1 MKNERQEKIL
11 EIISTSDVE
20 TQEALLDRLRQA
32 GFAVTQATV
41 SRDIRELQ
49 LIKVA
54 SKGGVYKYAQRENDE
69 GRQSAKYVNILRE
82 TVVSVENANNMIVIK
97 TYSGMAQAAAAAI
110 DALLSESILG
120 CIAGDDTIF
129 AVARTH
135 VSAVAIV
142 KQIQESVGIEV

>member
-1 MKNERQEKIL
+1 MKNPRQEKIL
-11 EIISTSDVE
+11 EIISSSDVE
-20 TQEALLDRLRQA
+20 TQEALLDKLRKA

-54 SKGGVYKYAQRENDE
+54 DKGVYKYAQRDTEEN
-69 GRQSAKYVNILRE
+69 RQSAKYVNILRE

-97 TYSGMAQAAAAAI
+97 TYAGMAQAAAAAV
-110 DALLSESILG
+110 DARLSEAILG

-129 AVARTH
+129 AVAHTNA
-135 VSAVAIV
+135 SALAIV
-142 KQIQESVGIEV
+142 KQIRDSVEIGA

>member
-1 MKNERQEKIL
+1 MKNQRQEKIL
-11 EIISTSDVE
+11 EIIAAYDVE
-20 TQEALLDRLRQA
+20 TQESLLDKLRQA

-54 SKGGVYKYAQRENDE
+54 SKGVYKYAQRDSEEN
-69 GRQSAKYVNILRE
+69 RQTAKYVNILRE
-82 TVVSVENANNMIVIK
+82 TVISVENANNMIVIK

-110 DALLSESILG
+110 DALLTDSILG

-129 AVARTH
+129 AVAHTNA
-135 VSAVAIV
+135 SALSIV
-142 KQIQESVGIEV
+142 KQIRESVGIEG

>member
-20 TQEALLDRLRQA
+20 TQEALLDKLRQA

-41 SRDIRELQ
+41 SRDIRELR

-54 SKGGVYKYAQRENDE
+54 SKGGIYKYAQREPDE
-69 GRQSAKYVNILRE
+69 GRQPAKYVNILRE
-82 TVVSVENANNMIVIK
+82 TVVSAENANNMIVIK

-120 CIAGDDTIF
+120 SIAGDDTIF
-129 AVARTH
+129 AVARTGS
-135 VSAVAIV
+135 SAVAIV
-142 KQIQESVGIEV
+142 KQIQESVGIEP